1 MCPMEN
7 RQQKLTVYFL
17 HIIFREV
24 LLVTETKEQRKHWV
38 EKLQAQ
44 NPDLLEA
51 NHHRP
56 AINPDTPQLPHKIL
70 SHGDSS
76 PPTTSVSPLTTC
88 VSAVNHEEGSLHDYH
103 VRPGSPRHYLHR
115 PSTESHDSL
124 HLDIQHLNIGE
135 GVSDVEDN

>member
-1 MCPMEN
+1 M
-7 RQQKLTVYFL
+7 
-17 HIIFREV
+17 
-24 LLVTETKEQRKHWV
+24 TETKEQRKHWV

-56 AINPDTPQLPHKIL
+56 AINPDTPQLPHRIL
-70 SHGDSS
+70 SHEDS
-76 PPTTSVSPLTTC
+76 PPTTSVSPLITTS
-88 VSAVNHEEGSLHDYH
+88 VSAMNHHEEGSHDYH
-103 VRPGSPRHYLHR
+103 ARPGSPRHCLHR

-135 GVSDVEDN
+135 GLSDVEDN